1 MPALRIQLFGKLSVT
16 SEGRELEKL
25 DAAKAQELLCYL
37 LINRARPHPR
47 ESLAALLW
55 GDASTEK
62 SKKYLRQALWHLQG
76 VLEPQACD
84 GEAATA
90 ATPAPDVLRAEH
102 DWVQLNAGCDLW
114 LDVDAF
120 ERAFASAQ
128 GTRGAQLCAD
138 TNESLRAAVALYR
151 GDLLEGWY
159 QDWCLF
165 ERERLQNMY
174 LLMLDKLMG
183 YCDAHADYEAGQ
195 LYGALILRQDRAH
208 ERTHRQLM
216 TMHYRA
222 GDRTAAIRQYQR
234 CVAALRE
241 ELDVTPDTR
250 TVRLYQQIR
259 ADKLDAREPSPNSA
273 RESISTYE
281 AVSTQMMTTERDSL
295 SSHDSS
301 ILSHDNSRSSL
312 AGEVE
317 RDAAS
322 AAEHAGAS
330 LSMPEVLGRLRQ
342 LQQVVADAQQRIQQD
357 IHAVE
362 AALKQKAARV
372 LNRQG

>member
-1 MPALRIQLFGKLSVT
+1 MPALRIQLFGKLSVM
-16 SEGRELEKL
+16 SDGRELEKL
-25 DAAKAQELLCYL
+25 DASKAQELLCYL
-37 LINRARPHPR
+37 LVHRARPHPR

-84 GEAATA
+84 AATA
-90 ATPAPDVLRAEH
+90 AAPDVLRAEH
-102 DWVQLNAGCDLW
+102 DWVQLNAGCDVW
-114 LDVDAF
+114 LDVEAF
-120 ERAFASAQ
+120 ERAFASSQ
-128 GTRGAQLCAD
+128 GRHGAQLCAES
-138 TNESLRAAVALYR
+138 NEALRAAVALYR

-241 ELDVTPDTR
+241 ELDVEPDAHTAK
-250 TVRLYQQIR
+250 LYQQIR
-259 ADKLDAREPSPNSA
+259 ADKLDAPAPASTHEHDSAHERVSA
-273 RESISTYE
+273 RQPNPAHENASAQELIMAGGSISSSVVSISSPAGE
-281 AVSTQMMTTERDSL
+281 AERD
-295 SSHDSS
+295 
-301 ILSHDNSRSSL
+301 
-312 AGEVE
+312 G
-317 RDAAS
+317 
-322 AAEHAGAS
+322 GS

-342 LQQVVADAQQRIQQD
+342 LQQVVADVQQRIQHD
-357 IHAVE
+357 IHAIE
-362 AALKQKAARV
+362 AALKQKASRV
-372 LNRQG
+372 LNRQS

>member
-1 MPALRIQLFGKLSVT
+1 MPALKIQLFGKFSAT
-16 SEGRELEKL
+16 SDGRELEKL
-25 DAAKAQELLCYL
+25 DASKAQELLCYL
-37 LINRARPHPR
+37 LVHRARPHPR

-76 VLEPQACD
+76 VLEPQAGD
-84 GEAATA
+84 AALA
-90 ATPAPDVLRAEH
+90 APDVLRAEH

-114 LDVDAF
+114 LDVEAF
-120 ERAFASAQ
+120 EHASASAQ
-128 GTRGAQLCAD
+128 GQHGAQLCVE
-138 TNESLRAAVALYR
+138 TNEELRAAVALYR

-183 YCDAHADYEAGQ
+183 YCDANADYEAAQ
-195 LYGALILRQDRAH
+195 LYGALILRQDRAR

-216 TMHYRA
+216 SMHYCA

-241 ELDVTPDTR
+241 ELDVEPDKR
-250 TVRLYQQIR
+250 TAELYQQIR
-259 ADKLDAREPSPNSA
+259 ADKLDARESA
-273 RESISTYE
+273 STHESIYE
-281 AVSTQMMTTERDSL
+281 RAPVSAQETTTARASI
-295 SSHDSS
+295 SSP
-301 ILSHDNSRSSL
+301 
-312 AGEVE
+312 
-317 RDAAS
+317 
-322 AAEHAGAS
+322 AAESECAAAETEHVGAS

-342 LQQVVADAQQRIQQD
+342 LQQIVADAQQRIQHD
-357 IHAVE
+357 IHSIE
-362 AALKQKAARV
+362 TALKQKAARV
-372 LNRQG
+372 LNRPN